1 MQLVPHL
8 RTACC
13 QLRSNPL
20 HVQVEDGIECLAML
34 MELLVGLS
42 TVPGFG
48 TYHWGACAKE
58 ESIVGPGCEFMH
70 IHIALSDANV
80 GISPCF

>member
-1 MQLVPHL
+1 MADEVGFDMAKVMLFVTFMQLVPHL

-20 HVQVEDGIECLAML
+20 RVQVEDVIECLATL

-48 TYHWGACAKE
+48 TYHWGLVLKR
-58 ESIVGPGCEFMH
+58 
-70 IHIALSDANV
+70 NQ
-80 GISPCF
+80 